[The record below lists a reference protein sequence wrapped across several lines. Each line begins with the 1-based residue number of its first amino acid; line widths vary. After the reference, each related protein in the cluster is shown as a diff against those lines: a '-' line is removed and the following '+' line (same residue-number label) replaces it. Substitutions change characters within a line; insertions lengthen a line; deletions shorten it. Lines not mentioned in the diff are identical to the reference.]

1 MTDAVTE
8 AKSFVKSV
16 RVFLTV
22 SGILALIAGVV
33 LLVWPGKSATVVA
46 GIAVAI
52 IGAYFIIGGLVYIAL
67 AIFSK
72 EKGGWSRVGHV
83 LLGLLYLVAGVIMFV
98 NFYASS
104 AALIVITMIFIGV
117 SWIVDGVVSLSLLK
131 NAASKTWTVVYAI
144 ISIIAGIIV
153 FFAPL
158 YTAAVLWIIIGITLI
173 VLGLVQII
181 RAITLKKDAAEAE
194 QLLS

>member
-1 MTDAVTE
+1 MTDSPAE

-22 SGILALIAGVV
+22 SGVIALAAGII
-33 LLVWPGKSATVVA
+33 LLVWPGKSATVIA

-67 AIFSK
+67 ALFSR
-72 EKGGWSRVGHV
+72 EKGGWSRVGHI
-83 LLGLLYLVAGVIMFV
+83 LLGLLYVVAGVIMFA

-104 AALIVITMIFIGV
+104 AALIIITMIFIGV

-131 NAASKTWTVVYAI
+131 NSTSRVWTLLYAI
-144 ISIIAGIIV
+144 LSIIAGIVV

-158 YTAAVLWIIIGITLI
+158 YTAAVLWIIVGITLV
-173 VLGLVQII
+173 VLGVVQIV
-181 RAITLKKDAAEAE
+181 RAITLKTTATEAE
-194 QLLS
+194 FIQ

>member
-1 MTDAVTE
+1 MTDSPAE

-22 SGILALIAGVV
+22 SGVIALAAGII
-33 LLVWPGKSATVVA
+33 LLVWPGKSATVIA

-67 AIFSK
+67 AIFSR
-72 EKGGWSRVGHV
+72 EKGGWSRVGHI
-83 LLGLLYLVAGVIMFV
+83 LLGLLYVVAGVIMFA

-104 AALIVITMIFIGV
+104 AALIIITMIFIGV

-131 NAASKTWTVVYAI
+131 NSTSRVWTLLYAI
-144 ISIIAGIIV
+144 LSIIAGIVV

-158 YTAAVLWIIIGITLI
+158 YTAAVLWIIVGITLV
-173 VLGLVQII
+173 VLGVVQIV
-181 RAITLKKDAAEAE
+181 RAITLKTTATEAE
-194 QLLS
+194 FIQ